1 MHSPSPATPKP
12 RFLDRGSHPHIATLI
27 VATALGALAMN
38 IFLPSLPSMAV
49 HFETDYAIV
58 QLAVSFYLAATAFVQ
73 LVIGPLSD
81 RYGRRPVMLFFLVLT
96 LIATVAATYAPT
108 VEWFLA
114 ARIVQ
119 ARAIAG
125 MVIGRAAIRD
135 MVGMNE
141 AASMIGYVTMGMTI
155 APMFGPLIGGYLDE
169 AFGWQASF
177 WVTFAFGLVALMLVW
192 FDLGETNT
200 RMSASMLAQFRGYPE
215 LFTSRRFWGYVLVA
229 GFTSG
234 SYFAYLGGSP
244 FLASDHYALTPSQYG
259 LFFALPAIGYVIG
272 NFISGRY
279 SVRFGVNRM
288 MLSGGLVTAAGM
300 AGAAAVNMAGF
311 DSAMAFFAFVTFVG
325 LGNGITLPS
334 ANAGIVSV
342 RPHLAGS
349 ASGLG
354 GFMQIGTGASLSV
367 LAGLLLSPGSGPM
380 PLILLML
387 TIALVA
393 VIGSLYVIW
402 VARQVE
408 IANEGRSG

>member
-1 MHSPSPATPKP
+1 MSSSDPRS
-12 RFLDRGSHPHIATLI
+12 RFLDRRTHPHVFTLI
-27 VATALGALAMN
+27 MATALGALAMN

-49 HFETDYAIV
+49 YFETDYAIA
-58 QLAVSFYLAATAFVQ
+58 QLAVSLYLAATAVIQ
-73 LVIGPLSD
+73 LLIGPMSD
-81 RYGRRPVMLFFLVLT
+81 RFGRRPVMLGFMVLMLV
-96 LIATVAATYAPT
+96 ATVAAIYAPT
-108 VEWFLA
+108 IELFLA

-119 ARAIAG
+119 ASAIAG

-141 AASMIGYVTMGMTI
+141 AASMIGYVTMGMTL

-169 AFGWQASF
+169 AFGWQSSF
-177 WVTFAFGLVALMLVW
+177 WLTFAFGLVTLILVW
-192 FDLGETNT
+192 FDLGETNAHK
-200 RMSASMLAQFRGYPE
+200 SASMSAQFRGYPE
-215 LFTSRRFWGYVLVA
+215 LFKSRRFWGYVLVA

-244 FLASDHYALTPSQYG
+244 FLASDHYALTPSEYG
-259 LFFALPAIGYVIG
+259 LFFALPAVGYVVG

-279 SVRFGVNRM
+279 SVRMGVNRM
-288 MLSGGLVTAAGM
+288 MLSGGAVTAAGM
-300 AGAAAVNMAGF
+300 AGAALVKLAGF
-311 DSAMAFFAFVTFVG
+311 DSAIAFFAFVTFVG

-354 GFMQIGTGASLSV
+354 GFMQIGIGATLSV
-367 LAGLLLSPGSGPM
+367 LAGIVLSPGSGPM
-380 PLILLML
+380 PLIALML
-387 TIALVA
+387 TTALVG

-408 IANEGRSG
+408 NANESRPG